1 MKLYFRSF
9 VIFLVALSLSFL
21 FSSCSDE
28 ESGTVVGSYT
38 SDGRLFSPNTVQVEV
53 MLPYLKDLKVKVV
66 RLNYG
71 FEPMDTLEAKS
82 SREYPEEHS
91 SYFQTDNVDFSS
103 PYVRIVVTGEIESLK
118 QEVTFENLLDISRT
132 NYLVVDFFAA
142 VASLRV
148 EKLMKS
154 GVSWADAFERTKS
167 RMAQQVKPLSL
178 DMDWGFILCEGFVS
192 DSAYYRNFLELR
204 DELAKDSLDFSTLQV
219 RAADAMLERYV
230 GFKWTGELPY
240 TLWSD
245 VSFDFMKNVY
255 NFKTC
260 NYESKGTY
268 DTVKVSKSKF
278 AGTVLMCDA
287 FELNY
292 SYEIKYGY
300 RNILEREN
308 ELAVCLYSGVVQDTL
323 LVGDSVYYCRKGEW
337 EFESDK
343 KIADGVRYNRILNE
357 TYGGCGD
364 SVRHGILRFYN
375 DTLFRCLGKYGTDGY
390 RRIWSFDS
398 SDVAYYETPEGMKS
412 DSYKDARAALENG
425 TCNKSREGEKIKL
438 TEDEF
443 FICKSMALLLGGEWS
458 NGWSP
463 INRIDYY
470 AGTCDD
476 GNVGHSADVPTDS
489 TTLSLVC
496 DYQPPLDVAYNKL
509 NNYGWVPLEWYLKE
523 HE

>member
-1 MKLYFRSF
+1 MKLYFKTF
-9 VIFLVALSLSFL
+9 FIFLAALSLSFL
-21 FSSCSDE
+21 FSSCSDD
-28 ESGTVVGSYT
+28 ESETVVGSYT
-38 SDGRLFSPNTVQVEV
+38 SEGRLFSPNVVQAEV
-53 MLPYLKDLKVKVV
+53 NLPSLKDLKVKVV
-66 RLNYG
+66 RLDYDFN
-71 FEPMDTLEAKS
+71 PVDTLEALS
-82 SREYPEEHS
+82 SREYPVAYS
-91 SYFQTDNVDFSS
+91 NYFQTSQVEFPS
-103 PYVRIVVTGEIESLK
+103 PYVRIVVTGVIESLK
-118 QEVTFENLLDISRT
+118 QEVAFENLLDISRT

-337 EFESDK
+337 ELEKDK
-343 KIADGVRYNRILNE
+343 KVADGVRYNRILNE
-357 TYGGCGD
+357 TYGSCGGD
-364 SVRHGILRFYN
+364 VRLGILRIYN
-375 DTLFRCLGKYGTDGY
+375 DTLFRCFGKFEASGY
-390 RRIWSFDS
+390 HRVWSFDS
-398 SDVAYYETPEGMKS
+398 SDIPPYETAEGVKT
-412 DSYKDARAALENG
+412 DSYKDALAALEYG
-425 TCNKSREGEKIKL
+425 TCDKSREGEKIKL

-458 NGWSP
+458 NGWSS

-470 AGTCDD
+470 AGTCNEDNI
-476 GNVGHSADVPTDS
+476 GRSVDVPTDS